1 MMLGC
6 FIITAM
12 SGLILLY
19 FLQQNKSRRIE
30 RYYFKHN
37 KLLFALLTFVNFLL
51 IVSVV
56 MNGRFIIGELFTIVF
71 SQFAIFRKIMKKMN
85 NI

>member
-56 MNGRFIIGELFTIVF
+56 MNGRFIIGEIFTIVF
-71 SQFAIFRKIMKKMN
+71 SHFAIFRKIMKKMK